1 MVSEFEHFV
10 RKNTLFNRK
19 HKLLLAIS
27 GGKDSVCLFHL
38 LLKSGYHFAVAH
50 CNFKLRGAESDQ
62 DEAFVTQL
70 CKKHKI
76 TCHSIQFDTKKAAK
90 TLKKGTQE
98 TARTLR
104 YNWFSELLAQHGYH
118 KLLTAHHL
126 SDNTET
132 MLINLLRSTGISGL
146 HGIQFNSKNICR
158 PLMFTNRQG
167 VDAFI
172 KKHRIAYREDSS
184 NLSDDYLRN
193 TIRHHVTPELMA
205 IDPSADQAFFKS
217 SQEIAEFEQLSNHLL
232 QEKWALYC
240 VAKDDTFT
248 ISDDIFT
255 FPENVRKSILYYS
268 LRQYGFSR
276 TQTDTLS
283 KALKVQTGFS
293 LQSDL
298 WEILRERG
306 TFMLRP
312 RVTSEKISEKITKKT
327 KKLVLKRLTIEFQN
341 IDKNS
346 VNFGQS
352 NCLFLDAGKI
362 TYPLRLRNWT
372 SGDKIQTL
380 GMRGRKKVS
389 DILTD
394 RKIPHA
400 NRAEQLV
407 LEDASGN
414 LVALLPQIVSE
425 TCKLDAQTG
434 PVLCIHLNP
443 TTFVNP
449 ITKIQ

>member
-19 HKLLLAIS
+19 HKLLLAVS

-38 LLKSGYHFAVAH
+38 LLKSGYNFAVAH
-50 CNFKLRGAESDQ
+50 CNFNLRGAESEQ
-62 DEAFVTQL
+62 DELFVSLL
-70 CKKHKI
+70 CKKHNI
-76 TCHSIQFDTKKAAK
+76 SCHLIHFDTKKVAK

-98 TARTLR
+98 TARFLR
-104 YNWFSELLAQHGYH
+104 YNWFSELLAEHGYH

-132 MLINLLRSTGISGL
+132 MLINLMRSTGISGL
-146 HGIQFNSKNICR
+146 HGIQFNSENICR

-193 TIRHHVTPELMA
+193 AIRHHVTPELIA
-205 IDPSADQAFFKS
+205 IDPATDQAFFKS
-217 SQEIAEFEQLSNHLL
+217 SQEIAEFEQLSNHLI

-240 VAKDDTFT
+240 VANDDAFT
-248 ISDDIFT
+248 ISDDIFNL
-255 FPENVRKSILYYS
+255 PENVRKSLLYYS

-283 KALKVQTGFS
+283 IALKVQTGFS
-293 LQSDL
+293 LHSDF
-298 WEILRERG
+298 WEILREREA
-306 TFMLRP
+306 FLLRKIK
-312 RVTSEKISEKITKKT
+312 VSEKISEKITKKT
-327 KKLVLKRLTIEFQN
+327 KKLVLNRLTIEFQN

-346 VNFGQS
+346 ANFGQS

-362 TYPLRLRNWT
+362 TYPLTLRNW
-372 SGDKIQTL
+372 SNGDKIQML

-400 NRAEQLV
+400 DRPDQLV

-414 LVALLPQIVSE
+414 LIAILPQIVSE

-434 PVLCIHLNP
+434 DVLCIHVNP
-443 TTFVNP
+443 ATFVNP

>member
-62 DEAFVTQL
+62 DEAFVSQL
-70 CKKHKI
+70 CKKHKV
-76 TCHSIQFDTKKAAK
+76 TCHLIHFDTKKVAK
-90 TLKKGTQE
+90 NLKKGTQE
-98 TARTLR
+98 TARILR
-104 YNWFSELLAQHGYH
+104 YNWFSQLLTEHGYY

-146 HGIQFNSKNICR
+146 HGIRLNKENICR

-167 VDAFI
+167 VDTFI

-184 NLSDDYLRN
+184 NQSDDYLRN

-205 IDPSADQAFFKS
+205 IDPSTDQAFFKS
-217 SQEIAEFEQLSNHLL
+217 SREIAEFEELSNYLIN
-232 QEKWALYC
+232 EKWSQYC
-240 VAKDDTFT
+240 TPKQDAYT
-248 ISDDIFT
+248 ISDKLFLL
-255 FPENVRKSILYYS
+255 PENLKQTILYYS
-268 LRQYGFSR
+268 LRTYGFNR
-276 TQTDTLS
+276 IQTDALS
-283 KALKVQTGFS
+283 MAKNAQTGFS
-293 LQSDL
+293 LQSEH

-306 TFMLRP
+306 AFLLRKI
-312 RVTSEKISEKITKKT
+312 VGSEKISEKITKKT
-327 KKLVLKRLTIEFQN
+327 KKLVLNRLTIEFQN
-341 IDKNS
+341 IDKNN

-394 RKIPHA
+394 RKTPHA
-400 NRAEQLV
+400 ERADQLV
-407 LEDASGN
+407 LEDATGN

-434 PVLCIHLNP
+434 AVLCIHLNP